1 MLSVCAATV
10 LAASMLA
17 GGAVQAL
24 AAPAQPADAA
34 APAVVTE
41 ENCISGSWKRAS
53 DPTVTA
59 KVRKVFEK
67 ALTLVGAS
75 YTPAAVLATRTTAK
89 NPVPGAV
96 QDDGL
101 LSGRTGAVCGGHP
114 AARPAGQGG
123 DPERR

>member
-1 MLSVCAATV
+1 MKKQMLSVCAATV

-53 DPTVTA
+53 DPTYQVIEDGA
-59 KVRKVFEK
+59 W
-67 ALTLVGAS
+67 LNDTL
-75 YTPAAVLATRTTAK
+75 P
-89 NPVPGAV
+89 
-96 QDDGL
+96 
-101 LSGRTGAVCGGHP
+101 
-114 AARPAGQGG
+114 
-123 DPERR
+123 